1 MMWHLKS
8 ILVQLVLHVSI
19 DNTQRFFFLCHH
31 GSFFFLR
38 HRTASRQNL
47 AVEALK
53 HEIRRAAERATTVVV
68 LVPGAARAGT
78 VGVRG

>member
-1 MMWHLKS
+1 MYPS
-8 ILVQLVLHVSI
+8 II
-19 DNTQRFFFLCHH
+19 PNAFFSSAITGL
-31 GSFFFLR
+31 FFFLR